1 MNEHGFL
8 LRWQKE
14 KPMHEAWGNFV
25 LSEIFTKLEL
35 KLKDKSILV
44 QDFLKIKPEVRLKD
58 DRSLIDKAFYRD
70 KDYINTYID
79 IEDKVGIR
87 FVVLLI
93 EEIAV
98 ITEIIRNN
106 DNWSFEE
113 SRHFNSERDAS
124 PLIFTYQSVHYVVKS
139 KASINYSKCN
149 IPIEPN
155 IPCEIQIRT
164 ILQHAYAELTHDSVY
179 KKSTIIE
186 PKVQRTIAKSMAL
199 IETTDDFFSDVKE
212 NLNSNSYDILDF
224 QDSLDAV
231 YRRHIDPKYSAKP
244 QKSALVV
251 LDTFKDLIDSNTI
264 DAIEKFIEKADI
276 YSIITD
282 DKDQIYYQSIVIFIL
297 YLIKKK
303 RSKVVNNWPL
313 DIGVLRKLATDLGIS
328 LEQHR

>member
-1 MNEHGFL
+1 MNEHEFS

-14 KPMHEAWGNFV
+14 KPMYEAWGNFV
-25 LSEIFTKLEL
+25 LSEILSKLE
-35 KLKDKSILV
+35 DKRIPV
-44 QDFLKIKPEVRLKD
+44 QDFLKMKPRVRLKD
-58 DRSLIDKAFYRD
+58 TQSLKDKAFYRY
-70 KDYINTYID
+70 KNYSNPYID

-98 ITEIIRNN
+98 ITEIIKNSDSWN
-106 DNWSFEE
+106 FEE
-113 SRHFNSERDAS
+113 SRHFQSERDAS

-139 KASINYSKCN
+139 KASLNYSKCN
-149 IPIEPN
+149 IPIEPDL
-155 IPCEIQIRT
+155 PCEIQIRT

-212 NLNSNSYDILDF
+212 NLNSNSYDVLDF
-224 QDSLDAV
+224 QDSLDAI
-231 YRRHIDPKYSAKP
+231 YRKYIDAKYSAKP

-264 DAIEKFIEKADI
+264 NTIERFIEREDVYK
-276 YSIITD
+276 IITD
-282 DKDQIYYQSIVIFIL
+282 DKDQIYHQSIVIFIL
-297 YLIKKK
+297 YLIKRK
-303 RSKVVNNWPL
+303 RSKVINNWPL

-328 LEQHR
+328 LEQYS